1 MELTSSSN
9 KIKSIIAIGNPII
22 DIIGE
27 VSSESIT
34 KYELKWGQTVF
45 ANEKNLPFF
54 EELEKNPKVSYVLG
68 GSIQNTMRYCSWV
81 FNKQNL
87 MKNFKL
93 TMLGCV
99 GDDKYGEKILD
110 ALKENSIIPLIQKAE
125 GVQTSRCGVGIYK
138 KDRCLVPQILASNK
152 LTKEFV
158 QEHMKEILNHDAL
171 VIEAY
176 FLQECYD
183 ICVNLVEQFKKDN
196 KIIMFTLGAVFMIE
210 FHNEKMM
217 TIANKCDYIIGNM
230 EEAFALINNDKNGK
244 NIIIKEGEKDYKKIF
259 ENFHKKLEKNNKRI
273 AIITDG
279 GNGVICS
286 KYNFDKNQ
294 LEFIIQS
301 FPEPFN
307 QDEIVDLNG
316 AGDGFLG
323 GFISQLMIGK
333 DLLYCSKIGN
343 ACGAVNLRNIGSSF
357 DRYNEIKFD

>member
-54 EELEKNPKVSYVLG
+54 EELEKNPKVSYILG

-158 QEHMKEILNHDAL
+158 QEHMNEILKHDAL
-171 VIEAY
+171 IIEAY

-183 ICVNLVEQFKKDN
+183 ICVNLVEQFKKEN
-196 KIIMFTLGAVFMIE
+196 KILMFTLGAVFMIE
-210 FHNEKMM
+210 SLNEKMM
-217 TIANKCDYIIGNM
+217 AIANKCDYIIGNM

-244 NIIIKEGEKDYKKIF
+244 NVIIKEGEKDYKKIF
-259 ENFHKKLEKNNKRI
+259 EIFHKKLEKNNKRI

-279 GNGVICS
+279 SNGVICS

-294 LEFIIQS
+294 LDFIIQS
-301 FPEPFN
+301 FPEQFK

-316 AGDGFLG
+316 AGDAFLG

-343 ACGAVNLRNIGSSF
+343 ACGAVNLRNIGCSF
-357 DRYNEIKFD
+357 DKCNEIKFD

>member
-1 MELTSSSN
+1 MELTHSSHE
-9 KIKSIIAIGNPII
+9 IKSLIAIGNPII

-54 EELEKNPKVSYVLG
+54 EELEKNPNVSYILG

-81 FNKQNL
+81 LNKQKL
-87 MKNFKL
+87 KKNFKL

-99 GDDKYGEKILD
+99 GDDKYGKKILE
-110 ALKENSIIPLIQKAE
+110 ALKQNDIVPLLQTAKGI
-125 GVQTSRCGVGIYK
+125 QTSRCGVGIYK
-138 KDRCLVPQILASNK
+138 KERCLVPQILASNK

-217 TIANKCDYIIGNM
+217 TIANKCDYIIGNK

-244 NIIIKEGEKDYKKIF
+244 NEIIKEGEKDNKKIF
-259 ENFHKKLEKNNKRI
+259 ENFHKKLEKNNNRI
-273 AIITDG
+273 AVITDG
-279 GNGVICS
+279 SEGVICS
-286 KYNFDKNQ
+286 KYNHDKNQ
-294 LEFIIQS
+294 LEFIIQC
-301 FPEPFN
+301 FPEQIN

-323 GFISQLMIGK
+323 GFISQLMNGK
-333 DLLYCSKIGN
+333 DLLYCSQIGN
-343 ACGAVNLRNIGSSF
+343 ACGGVNLRNVGSSF
-357 DRYNEIKFD
+357 DKYSEIKFD

>member
-54 EELEKNPKVSYVLG
+54 EELEKNPKVSYILG

-110 ALKENSIIPLIQKAE
+110 ALKENNIIPLIQKAE

-152 LTKEFV
+152 LTKQFV
-158 QEHMKEILNHDAL
+158 QEHMNEILKHDAL
-171 VIEAY
+171 IIEAY

-183 ICVNLVEQFKKDN
+183 ICVNLVEQFKNEN
-196 KIIMFTLGAVFMIE
+196 KILMFTLGAVFMIE
-210 FHNEKMM
+210 SLNEKMM
-217 TIANKCDYIIGNM
+217 AIANKCDYIIGNM

-244 NIIIKEGEKDYKKIF
+244 NVIIKEGEKDYKKIF
-259 ENFHKKLEKNNKRI
+259 EIFHKKLEKNNKRI

-279 GNGVICS
+279 SNGVICS

-294 LEFIIQS
+294 LDFIIQS
-301 FPEPFN
+301 FPEQFK

-316 AGDGFLG
+316 AGDAFLG

-343 ACGAVNLRNIGSSF
+343 ACGAVNLRNIGCSF
-357 DRYNEIKFD
+357 DKCNEIKFD